1 MLFNSLYKAV
11 LCLMRACVSHDDRL
25 NAPVAGFLS
34 ALSISLDAKSRRM
47 IFSILVLSRAL
58 DTTLRKVETKTC
70 TIPQKDVI
78 LWIIANTFLQ
88 VCFAFESDTLNKS
101 MHKFFFHWAQQM
113 PNDRVQ
119 VKVWHRMWDNAAST
133 GF

>member
-1 MLFNSLYKAV
+1 
-11 LCLMRACVSHDDRL
+11 MRVFVSHDDRL
-25 NAPVAGFLS
+25 NAPVAGFIS

-47 IFSILVLSRAL
+47 VFSILILSRAL
-58 DTTLRKVETKTC
+58 DITLRKAEAKSF

-101 MHKFFFHWAQQM
+101 MYKFFFHWA
-113 PNDRVQ
+113 
-119 VKVWHRMWDNAAST
+119 
-133 GF
+133 

>member
-11 LCLMRACVSHDDRL
+11 LCLMRAFVSHEDRL
-25 NAPVAGFLS
+25 NAPVAGFIS

-47 IFSILVLSRAL
+47 VFSILILSRAL
-58 DTTLRKVETKTC
+58 DTTLRKVETKTF

-101 MHKFFFHWAQQM
+101 MYKFFFHWA
-113 PNDRVQ
+113 
-119 VKVWHRMWDNAAST
+119 
-133 GF
+133 